1 MRAASASGLG
11 AGMRPRQGHRDG
23 TGAGGR
29 REGEAPLRT
38 PPPGDRSPACVGRV
52 VFVGAG
58 PGSAD
63 LITLRGARWLARAE
77 VVLVDALADPA
88 LLALAPR
95 ARWIDVG
102 KRGYG
107 RATAQAEIDALLV
120 HFARRHRVVVRLKG
134 GDPSLFGR
142 LEEELAAIAAHGIE
156 AEVVPGVTA
165 ACAAAAELK
174 RPLTRR
180 ARGRSVVL
188 ATAVGSEGALPAGR
202 RADTEVCYMA
212 GRQLGALGARLLAA
226 GWPADTPVA
235 VVSHAGSA
243 EARTSLHRVTT
254 LAEAA
259 ARHGGRPTVVTVGV
273 GAAPIAARPQRPAA
287 PPRSAVLA
295 SGCPL
300 PAPGVRTSSRASGTL
315 APAA

>member
-1 MRAASASGLG
+1 MSPRRDPRDDAGADGRHEREAAHRA
-11 AGMRPRQGHRDG
+11 
-23 TGAGGR
+23 
-29 REGEAPLRT
+29 
-38 PPPGDRSPACVGRV
+38 PPPGDRSPACSGRV

-88 LLALAPR
+88 LLALAPQ

-107 RATAQAEIDALLV
+107 RATAQATIDALLV

-142 LEEELAAIAAHGIE
+142 LEEELAAVAAHGIE
-156 AEVVPGVTA
+156 TEVVPGVTA
-165 ACAAAAELK
+165 ACAAAAEAR

-180 ARGRSVVL
+180 GRGRSVALV
-188 ATAVGSEGALPAGR
+188 TAVGAEGMLPAGR

-212 GRQLGALGARLLAA
+212 GRRLAQLGGRLRAA
-226 GWPADTPVA
+226 GWPAQSPVV
-235 VVSHAGSA
+235 VVSNAGSA
-243 EARTSLHRVTT
+243 DARTSVHRLDA
-254 LAEAA
+254 LADAA
-259 ARHGGRPTVVTVGV
+259 ELHGGRPTVVTVGA
-273 GAAPIAARPQRPAA
+273 GAAPVAPQPVLQAAALSRPRMPA
-287 PPRSAVLA
+287 
-295 SGCPL
+295 
-300 PAPGVRTSSRASGTL
+300 L
-315 APAA
+315 APLARGEAPVAPA

>member
-1 MRAASASGLG
+1 MS
-11 AGMRPRQGHRDG
+11 PRQDHRDG

-29 REGEAPLRT
+29 RDDDAPHRT
-38 PPPGDRSPACVGRV
+38 LHPGDRGPASSGRV

-88 LLALAPR
+88 LLALAPQ
-95 ARWIDVG
+95 ARWFDVG

-107 RATAQAEIDALLV
+107 RATAQAAIDALLV
-120 HFARRHRVVVRLKG
+120 HFAQRHRVVVRLKG

-165 ACAAAAELK
+165 ACAAAAEAR

-180 ARGRSVVL
+180 GRGRSVALV
-188 ATAVGSEGALPAGR
+188 TAVGAEGMLPAGR
-202 RADTEVCYMA
+202 RADTEVVYMA
-212 GRQLGALGARLLAA
+212 GHRLAQLGARLRAA
-226 GWPADTPVA
+226 GWPADAPVV
-235 VVSHAGSA
+235 VVSNAGGA
-243 EARTSLHRVTT
+243 DARTSVHRLDALDDATA
-254 LAEAA
+254 L
-259 ARHGGRPTVVTVGV
+259 HGGRPTVVTVGA
-273 GAAPIAARPQRPAA
+273 GSTPIARQGAWPAA
-287 PPRSAVLA
+287 AMALPRM
-295 SGCPL
+295 
-300 PAPGVRTSSRASGTL
+300 PAL
-315 APAA
+315 APLARDEAPVATA